1 MVLML
6 LPESRVHLG
15 PLYLRRGAYT
25 FSVLVL
31 DSRRHVVFAWRFKK
45 LSLEVVSDDWC
56 CTAYR
61 LPIVASTTTSAR

>member
-31 DSRRHVVFAWRFKK
+31 DSRRHVVFAWSFKK
-45 LSLEVVSDDWC
+45 LSREEFGEDVMR
-56 CTAYR
+56 TRAKQ
-61 LPIVASTTTSAR
+61 LPAESI